1 MTDDR
6 SLERAARSWIEAGP
20 TQAPDRAVEA
30 ALLRIE
36 TTPQERDLR
45 IPWRFAQMT
54 TPARVAAAA
63 VIGVLL
69 VGGVLLYAGGRPA
82 NDLPVITPTPTA
94 TSSPSAAAR
103 VDYSDLPGRVLIE
116 HLGNALDGSESGST
130 TNSDRHRF
138 YFMNAGNM
146 GPSTIREFLP
156 GQPAT
161 GKISADVSPDG
172 TRIVFQDVREK
183 ARNWEANLDGT
194 ALRELTTTC
203 DCVDGDPAYDPA
215 GTRIVLA
222 HIEGAQ
228 SWLAI
233 RDLATGTVTR
243 LESTVGPSSDAI
255 AEQPSWS
262 PDGRRIVFSRLTW
275 GGNPRPTSGRLSIV
289 DVTSDTVTDL
299 NVPGELLPGEPD
311 WAPDGS
317 TIVFTSGPLGTTAGI
332 ADLGHRVLT
341 VRPDGTGLTPLTS
354 GNSAGAASWTPDGR
368 HILYYDNNLMRLMN
382 PDGSGQLPVDAT
394 GMDLSE
400 QATGFGYIGHW
411 VDTP

>member
-1 MTDDR
+1 M
-6 SLERAARSWIEAGP
+6 
-20 TQAPDRAVEA
+20 
-30 ALLRIE
+30 
-36 TTPQERDLR
+36 
-45 IPWRFAQMT
+45 M
-54 TPARVAAAA
+54 TPARIAAAA
-63 VIGVLL
+63 VFGALL
-69 VGGVLLYAGGRPA
+69 AGGALLYAGSRPA
-82 NDLPVITPTPTA
+82 NNVPVMTPAPTA
-94 TSSPSAAAR
+94 TITPSAAAR
-103 VDYSDLPGRVLIE
+103 VDYRDLPGRILIE
-116 HLGNALDGSESGST
+116 HLGNSLDGSEASSA
-130 TNSDRHRF
+130 NSDKRRL
-138 YFMNAGNM
+138 YFMDAANM
-146 GPSTIREFLP
+146 GPATVREFLP

-172 TRIVFQDVREK
+172 KRVVFQDYAEK
-183 ARNWEANLDGT
+183 GRIWEANLDGT
-194 ALRELTTTC
+194 GLHELTSTC
-203 DCVDGDPAYDPA
+203 GCIDGDPAYDPT

-222 HIEGAQ
+222 HIEGTQ

-275 GGNPRPTSGRLSIV
+275 GGYPRPTSGRLSIV
-289 DVTSDTVTDL
+289 DVARDTVTDV

-332 ADLGHRVLT
+332 ADLGHRVMT
-341 VRPDGTGLTPLTS
+341 VRPDGSGLTTLTI

-382 PDGSGQLPVDAT
+382 PDGSGQLPVDAN

-411 VDTP
+411 VDAP